1 MLVDRFS
8 QNAPVKRTL
17 SKLYFL
23 LGMIVGDLGRIVCH
37 TYNIDFF
44 VCYKVVDGPV
54 VFYVLPRNPP
64 LALCVFCLSADLS
77 IWILLP
83 CCCYSEW
90 IRFNFSD
97 MFNSFFSTNCIF
109 ICILWTLCFCQSL
122 FRYFFIIPEGCKHAT
137 IPLVFSIPTISARR

>member
-44 VCYKVVDGPV
+44 VYYKVVDGPF

-64 LALCVFCLSADLS
+64 LALCVFCLSADLIFES
-77 IWILLP
+77 CFLVVVTPNEFVLIFWG
-83 CCCYSEW
+83 
-90 IRFNFSD
+90 

-109 ICILWTLCFCQSL
+109 ICILWTLCFCQKL
-122 FRYFFIIPEGCKHAT
+122 FRYFFFIPEGCKHAT
-137 IPLVFSIPTISARR
+137 IRLIFSIPTISARR